1 MQKRLLPLLLL
12 VSELALVLVPLT
24 ALVMD
29 QQNLDLDSRLLPH
42 PIV

>member
-29 QQNLDLDSRLLPH
+29 QQNLDLD
-42 PIV
+42 